1 MVKSKRQWQLPNVT
15 TRMQLGDPPDSLY
28 QWRLPIKKTPIE
40 LIRIAET
47 KHPNP
52 IYWSKLGLNR
62 FDSPSA
68 PLGVYYTGQ
77 DFETA
82 LIEVFGDR
90 WVTTK
95 TLNQADLQPYSVHT
109 IQLESVWQVVN
120 LTGKGLSK
128 SGTDANLC
136 TSYNYAVTQK
146 WAIAIM
152 NHPQKPQGIVYHSR
166 HNPKKLNYAL
176 FGDKTH
182 DIQLKVIYKI
192 PLLKHPEL
200 FRTLYAYRVSM
211 IPL

>member
-1 MVKSKRQWQLPNVT
+1 
-15 TRMQLGDPPDSLY
+15 MQLGDPPETIY
-28 QWRLPIKKTPIE
+28 QSRLPIKKTPIE
-40 LIRIAET
+40 LIRISEA

-90 WVTTK
+90 WIRTRI
-95 TLNQADLQPYSVHT
+95 LNQADLQPYTVNKIELNHPW
-109 IQLESVWQVVN
+109 EVVN

-128 SGTDANLC
+128 IGADANLC
-136 TSYNYAVTQK
+136 VSYDYTVTQK
-146 WAIAIM
+146 WAIAFM
-152 NHPQKPQGIVYHSR
+152 HHPQKPQGIVYHSR
-166 HNPKKLNYAL
+166 HNPQKVNYAL
-176 FGDKTH
+176 FGNAARND
-182 DIQLKVIYKI
+182 QLKVVQQI

-200 FRTLYAYRVSM
+200 FKILYAYRVSM
-211 IPL
+211 IP